1 MIFVLRCVSVVCLVV
16 GALPSP
22 ASAQE
27 AIFVV
32 RHAERVDGSPD
43 AALSAEGEARAEIL
57 ARHLRDVGIDAIY
70 STTYQRTLGTAAPL
84 AEVLGLEVQ
93 TEPPHDIST
102 MMNSDPAVD
111 RYVESLAAQLAVRH
125 GADRVLVVGHSN
137 TVPALLTALGHQESV
152 SIGSDEYDNLFIVVP
167 RGQGSPTV
175 IRIRF

>member
-1 MIFVLRCVSVVCLVV
+1 MIFVLRCLSVACLVV
-16 GALPSP
+16 VALPSL

-32 RHAERVDGSPD
+32 RHAERVDGSSD

-93 TEPPHDIST
+93 TGPTHDIST
-102 MMNSDPAVD
+102 MMNSDPAVG
-111 RYVESLAAQLAVRH
+111 RYVEGLAAQLDAQH
-125 GADRVLVVGHSN
+125 GTDRVLVVGHSN
-137 TVPALLTALGHQESV
+137 TVPALLTALGHSESV

-167 RGQGSPTV
+167 LGKGSPTV

>member
-1 MIFVLRCVSVVCLVV
+1 MIFVLRCVSVVWLVV
-16 GALPSP
+16 VAMPSP

-70 STTYQRTLGTAAPL
+70 STTYQRTLDTAAPL

-93 TEPPHDIST
+93 TGPTHDIST
-102 MMNSDPAVD
+102 MMNSDPAVG
-111 RYVESLAAQLAVRH
+111 RYVEGLAAQLDAQH

-137 TVPALLTALGHQESV
+137 TVPALLTALGHSESV

-167 RGQGSPTV
+167 REQDSPTV

>member
-1 MIFVLRCVSVVCLVV
+1 MIFVLRCVFVVCLVV
-16 GALPSP
+16 VAIPSP

-43 AALSAEGEARAEIL
+43 AALSVEGEARAEIL

-84 AEVLGLEVQ
+84 AEVLGLEIQ
-93 TEPPHDIST
+93 TGPTHDIST
-102 MMNSDPAVD
+102 MMNSDPAVS
-111 RYVESLAAQLAVRH
+111 RYVESLAAQLDVQH
-125 GADRVLVVGHSN
+125 GADHVLVVGHSN
-137 TVPALLTALGHQESV
+137 TVPALLAALGHPESV

-167 RGQGSPTV
+167 RGQAPPTV

>member
-1 MIFVLRCVSVVCLVV
+1 MIFVLRCVFVVCLVV
-16 GALPSP
+16 VAIPSP

-32 RHAERVDGSPD
+32 RHAERVDGSSD
-43 AALSAEGEARAEIL
+43 AALSVEGEARAEIL

-84 AEVLGLEVQ
+84 AEVLGLEIQ
-93 TEPPHDIST
+93 TGPTHDIST
-102 MMNSDPAVD
+102 MMNSDPAVS
-111 RYVESLAAQLAVRH
+111 RYVESLAAKLDVQH
-125 GADRVLVVGHSN
+125 GTDHVLVVGHSN
-137 TVPALLTALGHQESV
+137 TVPALLAALGHPESV

-167 RGQGSPTV
+167 RGQAPPTV